1 MTANEYTSRSRP
13 QEKEWR
19 PEHRVWTERRRETLQ
34 RAPPARGA
42 EFTGPS
48 KADGYLD
55 TPSPRRKI
63 EPAHA
68 VIKRNV
74 KTQNM
79 WKVMTGAPSDTTF
92 TESEGSVMGSGT
104 LSKQALEG
112 RAAGVVSP
120 KSASRPNGPEH
131 NILTN
136 ELPGDAK
143 PRATFKFERTDAPSR
158 AEREASYRGNANDF
172 EKFHGVRRHAEEV
185 VKRDRF
191 DHRFVRT
198 NHVRIRRRCSEGVQ
212 HRHRE
217 DRSDTPRDR
226 RTRPPREARGKTETE
241 AGTFPEPRLDVRQ
254 VRVSAEPREDGEGHV
269 LAVRFN
275 THACVRFGTTRV
287 ARSIGDCGT
296 CGRSHVAYTL
306 LRARVSGT
314 LDARVRLCLRIT
326 PLPHPSIVFCAN
338 RRTLRLYPLGS
349 SWNNCAASGLAG
361 EAGFGS

>member
-48 KADGYLD
+48 KPDGYLD

-92 TESEGSVMGSGT
+92 TESEGSMMGSGT

-136 ELPGDAK
+136 ELPGAAK

-198 NHVRIRRRCSEGVQ
+198 NHVRIKEEALRGGYNIVTGKIGQ
-212 HRHRE
+212 
-217 DRSDTPRDR
+217 TP
-226 RTRPPREARGKTETE
+226 PPRPTLVDPTA
-241 AGTFPEPRLDVRQ
+241 AGGSRKNGNGSRYFFRNLDSTFD
-254 VRVSAEPREDGEGHV
+254 
-269 LAVRFN
+269 RF
-275 THACVRFGTTRV
+275 A
-287 ARSIGDCGT
+287 
-296 CGRSHVAYTL
+296 
-306 LRARVSGT
+306 
-314 LDARVRLCLRIT
+314 
-326 PLPHPSIVFCAN
+326 
-338 RRTLRLYPLGS
+338 
-349 SWNNCAASGLAG
+349 
-361 EAGFGS
+361 

>member
-1 MTANEYTSRSRP
+1 MKAREAAARRPFETPRPHIVTANEYNSRSRP

-19 PEHRVWTERRRETLQ
+19 PEHMVWTERRKETLQ

-48 KADGYLD
+48 KPDGYLD
-55 TPSPRRKI
+55 TVSPRRKI

-92 TESEGSVMGSGT
+92 TESEGSVVGSET
-104 LSKQALEG
+104 PSKPARMHQ
-112 RAAGVVSP
+112 AAGIVTP

-136 ELPGDAK
+136 ELPGDAR
-143 PRATFKFERTDAPSR
+143 PRATFKFERTEAPSR

-185 VKRDRF
+185 VKKDRF

-198 NHVRIRRRCSEGVQ
+198 NHVRIKEEALRGGYNIVTGKIGQ
-212 HRHRE
+212 
-217 DRSDTPRDR
+217 TP
-226 RTRPPREARGKTETE
+226 PPRPTLVDPTAAGGARKNGNGSKYFFRNLDS
-241 AGTFPEPRLDVRQ
+241 TFD
-254 VRVSAEPREDGEGHV
+254 
-269 LAVRFN
+269 RF
-275 THACVRFGTTRV
+275 A
-287 ARSIGDCGT
+287 
-296 CGRSHVAYTL
+296 
-306 LRARVSGT
+306 
-314 LDARVRLCLRIT
+314 
-326 PLPHPSIVFCAN
+326 
-338 RRTLRLYPLGS
+338 
-349 SWNNCAASGLAG
+349 
-361 EAGFGS
+361 